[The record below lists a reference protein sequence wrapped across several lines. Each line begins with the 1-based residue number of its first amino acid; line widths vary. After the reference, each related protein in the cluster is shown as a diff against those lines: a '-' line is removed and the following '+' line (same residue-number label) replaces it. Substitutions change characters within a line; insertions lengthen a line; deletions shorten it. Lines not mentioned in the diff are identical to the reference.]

1 VQYAF
6 TGNSHTWL
14 IDGTLKWSPHGN
26 ATQRALKLQGEYLR
40 RTEDGRLAA
49 ASRLFTLTG
58 PFSSRQSGWY
68 LQGVYQFL
76 PRWRFGARYD
86 ALESGAMHVGLVA
99 SGLLPASSFPR
110 LAAASPSRVSLMFD
124 WNPSEFTRLR
134 LQYAWDDARLDQRDR
149 QLMLQYL
156 FSIGAHGAHKF

>member
-1 VQYAF
+1 VQNAF
-6 TGNSHTWL
+6 SGNSHTWI

-26 ATQRALKLQGEYLR
+26 PTQHALKLQGEYLR
-40 RTEDGRLAA
+40 RTEDGQLGATT
-49 ASRLFTLTG
+49 SRYALTG

-68 LQGVYQFL
+68 LQGVYQFM

-86 ALESGAMHVGLVA
+86 ALDSGAVHVGLID
-99 SGLLPASSFPR
+99 SGLLPASSFPL
-110 LAAASPSRVSLMFD
+110 LASAAPSRVTVMFD

-134 LQYAWDDARLDQRDR
+134 LQYAWDDARLDVRDR